1 MHVDGLVYAFF
12 GLAAVIIIA
21 AATIWR
27 RFKSF
32 LVEEL
37 EAKLVTPLSQRL
49 TILEEKEEK
58 LEIKLNEIENR
69 HQDSQTGIQQKFE
82 TIIRDVADLKGR
94 LEGMLGKFDLYLKIG
109 DKYGKER

>member
-1 MHVDGLVYAFF
+1 MELNTLVYA
-12 GLAAVIIIA
+12 GIA
-21 AATIWR
+21 AIVAVVVVAAIIWQK
-27 RFKSF
+27 FKNF

-58 LEIKLNEIENR
+58 LEIKLNEIETR
-69 HQDSQTGIQQKFE
+69 HQDSQVSIQQKFE

-109 DKYGKER
+109 DKYGKQ